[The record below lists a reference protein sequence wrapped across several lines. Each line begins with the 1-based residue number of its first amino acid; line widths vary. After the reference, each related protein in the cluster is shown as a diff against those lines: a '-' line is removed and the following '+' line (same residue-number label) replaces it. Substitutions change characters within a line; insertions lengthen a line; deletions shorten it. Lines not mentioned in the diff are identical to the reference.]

1 MKEGLEKDEYL
12 MVSVG
17 PLDLGISIG
26 IIIVVYFLLLK
37 RNSDSL
43 ELKTIAIIILI
54 GAIGLVLRL
63 ISLFLVVTPDR
74 DATFWFMNRSTAVL
88 NGHTSLIDFW
98 DCKPVWT
105 YILAAWFYIFG
116 ISVGNILLLLIVV
129 DVSTILIMFFVGKDL
144 LGIKQ
149 GYLASMFYAF
159 NPFTIIF
166 SSGEGKMDA
175 IPVLCAVAAFWF
187 LNQKKLNLSAISL
200 GTGIMFKYLAG
211 LYFIPFLFFL
221 QKSWNRKDIMKYI
234 AICAI
239 TIILI
244 ALPFLLIAP
253 VRFIEDTFFFFIT
266 KEMGKWMHELHPYN
280 FMPFYA
286 PFIFVWIA
294 WIVVIF
300 LGASIN
306 DFRIKDELSVL
317 FFFVMFTVLFN
328 RSVFSQYFTY
338 TIPILGLLFAYDLFK
353 NDTERLSLTWR
364 AITAC
369 LIPILLSFEYVNV
382 YGIRELPFPLH
393 TVDWISALDVHIYFG
408 ILIATF
414 LLFFDWFLTLR
425 NESRLVPPKLMIMS
439 TLSRFKK

>member
-1 MKEGLEKDEYL
+1 
-12 MVSVG
+12 MVPVG

-26 IIIVVYFLLLK
+26 IIIAIYFLLLK
-37 RNSDSL
+37 RNADSL
-43 ELKTIAIIILI
+43 ERSTIAIIILI
-54 GAIGLVLRL
+54 GAIGLLLRL

-74 DATFWFMNRSTAVL
+74 DATFWFMSRSTAVL
-88 NGHTSLIDFW
+88 NGQNSFADFW

-105 YILAAWFYIFG
+105 YTLAAWFYIFG
-116 ISVGNILLLLIVV
+116 ISVGNILLLLIIV
-129 DVSTILIMFFVGKDL
+129 DVSTILIMFFVGKDV

-175 IPVLCAVAAFWF
+175 IPVLCALLAFWF
-187 LNQKKLNLSAISL
+187 LNQRKLNLSAISL
-200 GTGIMFKYLAG
+200 GVGIMFKYLAG

-221 QKSWNRKDIMKYI
+221 KKSWDRKDIIKYI
-234 AICAI
+234 AICAV
-239 TIILI
+239 TIVLI
-244 ALPFLLIAP
+244 SLPFLLIAP
-253 VRFIEDTFFFFIT
+253 LRFIEDTFLFFVT
-266 KEMGKWMHELHPYN
+266 KEMDQWMHELHPYN

-300 LGASIN
+300 LAASIN

-338 TIPILGLLFAYDLFK
+338 TIPILGLLFAYDLIK
-353 NDTERLSLTWR
+353 IDSKRLSFSWR
-364 AITAC
+364 TIAAC
-369 LIPILLSFEYVNV
+369 LIPVLLSFEYVNV
-382 YGIRELPFPLH
+382 YGIRKLPFPLH
-393 TVDWISALDVHIYFG
+393 TVDWITALDVHIYFG
-408 ILIATF
+408 ILIATTM
-414 LLFFDWFLTLR
+414 LFFDWILNLR
-425 NESRLVPPKLMIMS
+425 NEDRLIPPKLLIES
-439 TLSRFKK
+439 TLSRFLNKEERR